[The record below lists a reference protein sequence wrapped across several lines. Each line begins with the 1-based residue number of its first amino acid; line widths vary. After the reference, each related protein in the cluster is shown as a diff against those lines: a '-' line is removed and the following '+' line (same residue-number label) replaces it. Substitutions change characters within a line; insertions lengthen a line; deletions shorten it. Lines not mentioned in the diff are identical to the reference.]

1 MSGEDH
7 GVASVAGVTRTR
19 GAEEET
25 PTMVTGKQ
33 FVKGGNT
40 KYKFSSN
47 NLRSTCDLVMICQE
61 RGHEAADAGGPRDQT
76 QSAE

>member
-7 GVASVAGVTRTR
+7 GVASVASVTGVTRAR
-19 GAEEET
+19 GEEET

-40 KYKFSSN
+40 RYKSS
-47 NLRSTCDLVMICQE
+47 
-61 RGHEAADAGGPRDQT
+61 
-76 QSAE
+76 